1 MISKS
6 FSITWVILLIY
17 GLSFFLGL
25 CYNYYVFQGAER
37 DTHYWK
43 NGLRFYRHL
52 LNIKL
57 NGQGHR
63 GRSKRDAEQKHQNRE
78 RRNQHFVTR
87 QRMKQ
92 QTSSNGGTAETS
104 KDNDRNRIFNTDGY
118 LRDAELKVMN
128 FKPFGCKSSIV
139 KGKCWEEVILT
150 HF

>member
-1 MISKS
+1 MDYPSY
-6 FSITWVILLIY
+6 L
-17 GLSFFLGL
+17 
-25 CYNYYVFQGAER
+25 QGAER

-57 NGQGHR
+57 NGQGHK
-63 GRSKRDAEQKHQNRE
+63 GRSKRDAEQKQQHHE
-78 RRNQHFVTR
+78 RRNQNLVSR

-92 QTSSNGGTAETS
+92 HISSNEGTAGTS

-139 KGKCWEEVILT
+139 KGKCWEEVIIT